1 MSKFVVYIRLEP
13 FVRQWL
19 EHAFGRPVVFPPH
32 SVENATIRRFIT
44 RQPAAGPEPHADE
57 DTAIC
62 IPDSKAKPAE
72 YFNHLT
78 LHGRAAVVECIDDTF
93 RRSIWAE
100 LNDLSDVGCRLTT
113 AIYTYCENHGI
124 DIDYM
129 GTIRQ
134 RYYRMRDGYARK
146 GVSLRKR
153 KTAHDYSD
161 DF

>member
-1 MSKFVVYIRLEP
+1 MSQFLVYIRLEP

-19 EHAFGRPVVFPPH
+19 EHAFGHPVTFPPQ

-44 RQPAAGPEPHADE
+44 RQPPSGPEPHADT
-57 DTAIC
+57 DTAIR

-78 LHGRAAVVECIDDTF
+78 RHGQAALVECIDDTF
-93 RRSIWAE
+93 RRNIWAE

-134 RYYRMRDGYARK
+134 RYYRMRDGYARR

-153 KTAHDYSD
+153 KSFRDGD
-161 DF
+161 GDF